1 MPRITAVSH
10 TIRSAQEAEAW
21 HTRKGVI
28 VKATVR
34 VRKGDPS
41 GRGGQFHGATNL
53 RGTIL
58 G

>member
-1 MPRITAVSH
+1 MRKTAVAH
-10 TIRSAQEAEAW
+10 TVRSAAEAESW
-21 HTRKGVI
+21 NTRQGQV

-34 VRKGDPS
+34 VKKGDPS

-58 G
+58 R